1 MLHLMVNPQDFH
13 TLITAPVHLPQKVIR
28 SFLCRTC
35 CMQSQKNVVVWG
47 RKRMQERNRRNSPNC
62 ISNSLDNFMKY
73 MFREE
78 GLGQATNN
86 GFLALAFGLHEV
98 M

>member
-1 MLHLMVNPQDFH
+1 
-13 TLITAPVHLPQKVIR
+13 
-28 SFLCRTC
+28 
-35 CMQSQKNVVVWG
+35 
-47 RKRMQERNRRNSPNC
+47 MQERNRRNSPNC